1 MAIEDIK
8 NKFEELRNSSE
19 KETVEF
25 KEAKNNFDF
34 NSLGKYFSAL
44 SNEANL
50 QGVRCGWLVF
60 GVHDKT
66 REIVGTSYRK
76 DSNNLQS
83 IKHELAR
90 NTTANLTFS
99 NIYELTVEGK
109 RVLMFEIPSAPQGLP
124 IAFNGHFYGRNGESL
139 VALNIHEID
148 AIRSQRSFDWSAQ
161 IAEGATIDDLD
172 SEAINKARFEF
183 RKKNPDIADEIAQW
197 NDDTFL
203 NKARLTINGEITNAA
218 IILLGKTESTQFLL
232 PNIAQM
238 TWILKDGDGLEVDYK
253 HFFPPF
259 LISVDKLLSQI
270 RNITF
275 RYMPDNTLF
284 PDEVMKYDNY
294 VIREALHNCIAHQD
308 YSLRERINIIETP
321 DSLLFSNGGA
331 FIPKTI
337 ENVIEKDAPQRYYRN
352 SFLCTAMVNLNMID
366 TIGSGI
372 KRMFVNQ
379 RKRFFPMP
387 DYTITENE
395 VSVTIYGK
403 VINEKYV
410 RLLKQD
416 PNLTLS
422 HIIALDKVQK
432 QLPITDTEAKL
443 LKSRKLIDGRK
454 GKYFLSEVVA
464 SETGDMA
471 EYVQN
476 KAFNRKYYTDLAYE
490 LIKKQNSKGTSRR
503 EIESLLLP
511 KLSKVLNDEQK
522 QNYVRNL
529 LHQMVVNKKIISEN
543 RRYYLKK

>member
-8 NKFEELRNSSE
+8 NKFEELRTSSE

-66 REIVGTSYRK
+66 REIVGTSYRN

-161 IAEGATIDDLD
+161 MAEGATIDDLD

-197 NDDTFL
+197 SDDTFL
-203 NKARLTINGEITNAA
+203 NKARLTINGKITNAT

-253 HFFPPF
+253 HFYPPF

-464 SETGDMA
+464 SETGDLA

>member
-172 SEAINKARFEF
+172 SEAINKGRFEF

-197 NDDTFL
+197 SDDTFL

-253 HFFPPF
+253 HFYPPF

-294 VIREALHNCIAHQD
+294 VIRDALHNCIAHQD
-308 YSLRERINIIETP
+308 YSLRERINVIETP

>member
-8 NKFEELRNSSE
+8 NKFEELRTSSE

-66 REIVGTSYRK
+66 REIVGTSYRN

-197 NDDTFL
+197 SDDTFL
-203 NKARLTINGEITNAA
+203 NKARLTINGKITNAT

-253 HFFPPF
+253 HFYPPF

-464 SETGDMA
+464 SETGDLA

>member
-1 MAIEDIK
+1 M
-8 NKFEELRNSSE
+8 
-19 KETVEF
+19 
-25 KEAKNNFDF
+25 
-34 NSLGKYFSAL
+34 
-44 SNEANL
+44 
-50 QGVRCGWLVF
+50 
-60 GVHDKT
+60 
-66 REIVGTSYRK
+66 
-76 DSNNLQS
+76 
-83 IKHELAR
+83 
-90 NTTANLTFS
+90 
-99 NIYELTVEGK
+99 
-109 RVLMFEIPSAPQGLP
+109 
-124 IAFNGHFYGRNGESL
+124 
-139 VALNIHEID
+139 
-148 AIRSQRSFDWSAQ
+148 
-161 IAEGATIDDLD
+161 D

-197 NDDTFL
+197 SDDTFL
-203 NKARLTINGEITNAA
+203 NKARLTINGKITNAT

-372 KRMFVNQ
+372 KRMFVNR

-490 LIKKQNSKGTSRR
+490 LIKKQNSKGTFRR

-511 KLSKVLNDEQK
+511 KLSKILNDEQK
-522 QNYVRNL
+522 QNYIRNL

>member
-19 KETVEF
+19 KETIEF

-66 REIVGTSYRK
+66 REIVGTSYRNG
-76 DSNNLQS
+76 SNNLQS

-197 NDDTFL
+197 SDDTFL
-203 NKARLTINGEITNAA
+203 NKARLTINGKITNAT

-464 SETGDMA
+464 SETGDLA

-476 KAFNRKYYTDLAYE
+476 KAFNRKYYIDLAYE

-511 KLSKVLNDEQK
+511 KLSKILNDEQK
-522 QNYVRNL
+522 QNYIRNL

>member
-197 NDDTFL
+197 SDDTFL
-203 NKARLTINGEITNAA
+203 NKARLTINGKITNAT

>member
-66 REIVGTSYRK
+66 REIVGTSYRN

-172 SEAINKARFEF
+172 SEAINKGRFEF

-197 NDDTFL
+197 SDDTFL

-253 HFFPPF
+253 HFYPPF

-308 YSLRERINIIETP
+308 YSLRERINVIETP

>member
-66 REIVGTSYRK
+66 REIVGTSYRN

-83 IKHELAR
+83 TKHELAR

-197 NDDTFL
+197 SDDTFL
-203 NKARLTINGEITNAA
+203 NKARLTINGKITNAA

-308 YSLRERINIIETP
+308 YSLRERINVIETP

-387 DYTITENE
+387 DYMITEKE

-410 RLLKQD
+410 KLLKQD

-490 LIKKQNSKGTSRR
+490 LIKKQNSKGTFRR

-511 KLSKVLNDEQK
+511 KLSKILNDEQK
-522 QNYVRNL
+522 QNYIRNL